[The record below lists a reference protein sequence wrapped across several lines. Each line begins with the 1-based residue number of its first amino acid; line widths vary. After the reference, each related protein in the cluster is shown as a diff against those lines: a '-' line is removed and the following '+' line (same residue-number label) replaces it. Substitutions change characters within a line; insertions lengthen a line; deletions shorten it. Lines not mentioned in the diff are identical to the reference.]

1 MFSLVTI
8 LSLLSVALGHKLGSH
23 ESEISYSTTS
33 SSLTSQT
40 SGSLSDC
47 NHAAVISLYNRAANE
62 GNLELIKE
70 LYAPSAKR
78 FDNGFPYPLN
88 NGRPLSDEQ
97 RQCYADVLHQ
107 TDQINQLSS
116 NDRDMSVA
124 VDALLC
130 ASTETEVG
138 GCINYGA
145 VYEFDHH
152 CRIAAEHY
160 YYSGAS
166 AYHKFVA
173 DRVASCLRQ
182 LDARGLATHLVD
194 KYAL

>member
-1 MFSLVTI
+1 MTVLA
-8 LSLLSVALGHKLGSH
+8 LLSVVLGHKLGSH

-33 SSLTSQT
+33 SSITSRT

-47 NHAAVISLYNRAANE
+47 NNGAVIALYNRAANE
-62 GNLELIKE
+62 GNLELINS
-70 LYAPSAKR
+70 LYAPSSKR

-88 NGRPLSDEQ
+88 NGRPLSDQQ
-97 RQCYADVLHQ
+97 RQCYADVLHM

-124 VDALLC
+124 VEALLC

-152 CRIAAEHY
+152 CRIAGEHY
-160 YYSGAS
+160 YYSAAS
-166 AYHKFVA
+166 PYHKFVA
-173 DRVASCLRQ
+173 ERVQSCLAQ
-182 LDARGLATHLVD
+182 LDARGLNTRFTE